1 VVNDSSGP
9 VTTLPH
15 APRVVRLDKM
25 FNVRDLG
32 GLLTLNGRHVR
43 PGLLFRADDPHLA
56 TDADVAALAALGIAS
71 VIDLRT
77 PSEVEQRG
85 TRRWDELGVQRYA
98 LPLWREIPGIDHGF
112 KYHDPRLT
120 AELYAA
126 MHEDNLE
133 SHPPLWNALAEAT
146 AQGPTV
152 IHCASGRDRTGI
164 VVALLLSLLGVEE
177 DLIREDYAMSATGMA
192 RMLAHLEATH
202 SADVLASVNLD
213 KEAMVLTP
221 PEAIAHFLDRIRTR
235 HGSMED
241 YAAAIGITPA
251 LPALREQ
258 LLVA

>member
-1 VVNDSSGP
+1 VNDFPGSAL
-9 VTTLPH
+9 TLPH
-15 APRVVRLDKM
+15 TSRVVNLDQM

-32 GLLTLNGRHVR
+32 GLPTLDGRQVR

-56 TDADVAALAALGIAS
+56 TDADAAALAALGIAS

-85 TRRWDELGVQRYA
+85 IRRWDELGVRRYA
-98 LPLWREIPGIDHGF
+98 LPLWREVPGTDHGF

-120 AELYAA
+120 AELYAV

-133 SHPPLWNALAEAT
+133 SHPRLWNALAEAT

-164 VVALLLSLLGVEE
+164 LVALLLSLLGVEV
-177 DLIREDYAMSATGMA
+177 DRIVEDYAMSATGMT
-192 RMLAHLEATH
+192 RMLAHLEAIH
-202 SADVLASVNLD
+202 SADALASVNLD

-221 PEAIAHFLDRIRTR
+221 PEAMAHFLDRVRTH
-235 HGSMED
+235 HGGMEG
-241 YAAAIGITPA
+241 YAAAIGITETAPV
-251 LPALREQ
+251 LREQ